1 MHIYMHPRLLS
12 WTAFLDCSPGLL
24 SWTPIFEIIGF
35 WTGPGADIDVL
46 RVWIIC
52 DGFSVF
58 LCVSQ
63 CDDLGLW
70 RGGKSP
76 ERKGRKLKLKG
87 VNIY

>member
-1 MHIYMHPRLLS
+1 MHPRLLS

-58 LCVSQ
+58 YVFPNVMI
-63 CDDLGLW
+63 W
-70 RGGKSP
+70 VFGGVGNHQREKDGS
-76 ERKGRKLKLKG
+76 
-87 VNIY
+87 